1 MPATAIKPPRSARRR
16 KIDPTTCDR
25 DYGSE
30 ELEFM
35 RALDAYKRASGRMFP
50 TCSEVLEVLK
60 SLGYTRGETGCA
72 AG

>member
-1 MPATAIKPPRSARRR
+1 MPTAALKPPRTTRRR

-25 DYGSE
+25 DYATE

-35 RALDAYKRASGRMFP
+35 RALEHYKRSSGRMFP

-60 SLGYTRGETGCA
+60 SLGYTRTTAECPA
-72 AG
+72 

>member
-1 MPATAIKPPRSARRR
+1 MPTAAIKPPRTTRRR

-25 DYGSE
+25 DYGSD

-35 RALDAYKRASGRMFP
+35 RALEQYKRSSGRTFP

-60 SLGYTRGETGCA
+60 SLGYTRSPAECTA
-72 AG
+72 